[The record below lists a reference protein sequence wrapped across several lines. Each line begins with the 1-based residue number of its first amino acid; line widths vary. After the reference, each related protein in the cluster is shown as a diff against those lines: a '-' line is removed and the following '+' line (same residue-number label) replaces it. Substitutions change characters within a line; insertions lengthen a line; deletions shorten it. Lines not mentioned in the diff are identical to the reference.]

1 MTLTRATLVWCL
13 VGTMATMTIVSFAL
27 AGLSVDLRS
36 NRWLPLAIAG
46 THVGKC
52 FLSLPPS

>member
-1 MTLTRATLVWCL
+1 MTLTRAMLVWCL
-13 VGTMATMTIVSFAL
+13 VGTMATATIVSFAL

-36 NRWLPLAIAG
+36 NRVAALGDRG